1 MSEFSPGLVTVFGGS
16 GFVGTQAVRALARRG
31 WRVRVA
37 VRKPH
42 LAQDLRI
49 LGDVGQIQPV
59 RCDIT
64 RPADVAAALKGADAA
79 VNLVGLLYEAPGRGF
94 DAAHIQGTRNIA
106 EACEA
111 AGVARFVHVSAIGA
125 DVNSEADY
133 GRSKGEAEAAARAV
147 KPDTVILRPSI
158 VFGTG
163 DGFLN
168 RFAAMA
174 GTAPALPLIGGGR
187 TKFQPVWVGDVA
199 EAIARSVSRLD
210 AAGRTFELGGPEVW
224 SFKDILKYILRETGK
239 MRLLAPLPVFV
250 AATMGRVMQL
260 SSLVGIPPVLTRDQ
274 VLMLKVDNV
283 VAPGAEGLAA
293 LGIEPTGLEAIA
305 PSYLWRYRRGG
316 QFARNPGAPREDAVE
331 PA

>member
-1 MSEFSPGLVTVFGGS
+1 MSESTPGLVTVFGGS

-37 VRKPH
+37 VRRPA

-49 LGDVGQIQPV
+49 LGDVGQVQPV

-64 RPADVAAALKGADAA
+64 SPDDVSAALKGADAA
-79 VNLVGLLYEAPGRGF
+79 VNLVGLLFETPGRGF
-94 DAAHIQGTRNIA
+94 KASHVEGARNIA
-106 EACEA
+106 EACVA
-111 AGVARFVHVSAIGA
+111 ANVRRLVQISAIGA
-125 DVNSEADY
+125 DAQSDAEY
-133 GRSKGEAEAAARAV
+133 GRTKGEAEAEARRV

-158 VFGTG
+158 VFGNG

-168 RFAAMA
+168 RFASMA
-174 GTAPALPLIGGGR
+174 TMSPALPLIGGGE

-199 EAIARSVSRLD
+199 EAIARSVVRTD

-224 SFKDILKYILRETGK
+224 SFKSILQYILRETGRS
-239 MRLLAPLPVFV
+239 RLLAPLPFF
-250 AATMGRVMQL
+250 AAEAIG
-260 SSLVGIPPVLTRDQ
+260 SLAEITAVLGIAPVLTRDQ
-274 VLMLKVDNV
+274 VVMLKSDNV
-283 VAPGAEGLAA
+283 VAPGAEGLSAF
-293 LGIEPTGLEAIA
+293 GIDPTGLEAIA

-316 QFARNPGAPREDAVE
+316 QFAQGPGAVQADAE

>member
-1 MSEFSPGLVTVFGGS
+1 MSESTPGLVTVFGGS

-37 VRKPH
+37 VRKPA

-64 RPADVAAALKGADAA
+64 NPEDVANALRGADAA
-79 VNLVGLLYEAPGRGF
+79 VNLVGILFETPGRGF
-94 DAAHIQGTRNIA
+94 EKAHVEGSRNIA
-106 EACEA
+106 EACVA
-111 AGVARFVHVSAIGA
+111 AGVGRLVQMSAIGA
-125 DVNSEADY
+125 DTHSEGEY
-133 GRSKGEAEAAARAV
+133 GRSKGQAEAAVRAI
-147 KPDTVILRPSI
+147 KPDAVILRPSI
-158 VFGTG
+158 VFGNG

-168 RFAAMA
+168 RFASMA
-174 GTAPALPLIGGGR
+174 TMSPALPLIGGGE

-199 EAIARSVSRLD
+199 EAIARSVVRTD

-224 SFKDILKYILRETGK
+224 SFKQILEYILRETGRS
-239 MRLLAPLPVFV
+239 RLLAPLPFF
-250 AATMGRVMQL
+250 AASIVG
-260 SSLVGIPPVLTRDQ
+260 SLAEITAIIGIAPVLTRDQ
-274 VLMLKVDNV
+274 VLMLKTDNI
-283 VAPGAEGLAA
+283 VAPGVEGLSA
-293 LGIEPTGLEAIA
+293 LGIDPTGLEAIA

-316 QFARNPGAPREDAVE
+316 QFAVSPGAVQAAAE

>member
-16 GFVGTQAVRALARRG
+16 GFVGTQAVRALAKRG

-79 VNLVGLLYEAPGRGF
+79 VNLVGLLFEAPGRGF
-94 DAAHIQGTRNIA
+94 DAAHVEGTRNIA
-106 EACEA
+106 GACEA

-133 GRSKGEAEAAARAV
+133 GRSKGEAEAAARTV

-174 GTAPALPLIGGGR
+174 GTAPALPLIGGGK

-199 EAIARSVSRLD
+199 EAIARSVTRID
-210 AAGRTFELGGPEVW
+210 AAARTFELGGPEVW

-239 MRLLAPLPVFV
+239 SRLLAPLPVFV

-260 SSLVGIPPVLTRDQ
+260 SSLVGIAPVLTRDQ

-316 QFARNPGAPREDAVE
+316 QFAANPPAMREEA
-331 PA
+331 A